1 MSRRRR
7 SGGLTPVVGL
17 FVAVLFSAFV
27 AVAARGADLPSIIDA
42 VKPSLV
48 VVGYTK
54 ATDNPR
60 FTMHGTGFAV
70 GDGSL
75 VVTNAHVLADSATV
89 DPEAHLT
96 LQVRPAGRV
105 GNPPA
110 LESRDATVV
119 EVDALHDLVLLRL
132 DGRPLPAL
140 AVRSAA
146 TVREGQSIA
155 LMGFPLGGLL
165 GFAPV
170 THRGI
175 VSSITPVA
183 LPGPAS
189 RQLAGRTVRQL
200 RDGSFDVLQ
209 LDATAYPGNS
219 GGPLFDVE
227 SGEVLG
233 VVNMVFVR
241 ETREA
246 ALVRPSGISYA
257 IPASHIVE
265 LLRRHAAAR

>member
-1 MSRRRR
+1 MSRRLLR
-7 SGGLTPVVGL
+7 L
-17 FVAVLFSAFV
+17 AFV
-27 AVAARGADLPSIIDA
+27 ACALVAAGTARAADLPATIEA
-42 VKPSLV
+42 LKPSIV
-48 VVGYTK
+48 VVGYVK

-75 VVTNAHVLADSATV
+75 VVTNAHVLADGATL
-89 DPEAHLT
+89 DPTAQLT
-96 LQVRPAGRV
+96 VQVRLPLRAGGPA
-105 GNPPA
+105 A
-110 LESRDATVV
+110 LEPRDATVV
-119 EVDALHDLVLLRL
+119 EIDVLHDLALLRV
-132 DGRPLPAL
+132 GGAALPPL
-140 AVRSAA
+140 AVRSGASA
-146 TVREGQSIA
+146 REGQAVA
-155 LMGFPLGGLL
+155 LIGFPLGGLL

-189 RQLAGRTVRQL
+189 RQLAERTVRAL

-209 LDATAYPGNS
+209 LDATAFPGNS
-219 GGPLFDVE
+219 GGPLFDPDT
-227 SGEVLG
+227 GQVLG

-246 ALVRPSGISYA
+246 ALTRPSGISYA
-257 IPASHIVE
+257 IPASHVAE
-265 LLRRHAAAR
+265 LIRRNATAR